1 MATHRDLARA
11 LFLHD
16 IGALRRV
23 RVVQHQTDGSLFGL
37 FALLGAVVRLD
48 RHYDTAYFAEDA
60 GLPTMIPLGWSLE
73 ATL

>member
-11 LFLHD
+11 LFLRD

-23 RVVQHQTDGSLFGL
+23 RVVQPVSDDSLAPL
-37 FALLGAVVRLD
+37 FYLLGADVTLTQGF
-48 RHYDTAYFAEDA
+48 DTVYYEKD
-60 GLPTMIPLGWSLE
+60 GGRPTIIQLCMSLE